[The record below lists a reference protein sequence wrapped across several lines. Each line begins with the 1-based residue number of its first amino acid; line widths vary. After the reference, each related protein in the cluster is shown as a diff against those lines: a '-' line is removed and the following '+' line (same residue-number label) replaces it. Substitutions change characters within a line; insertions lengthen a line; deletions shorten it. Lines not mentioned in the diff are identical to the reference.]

1 MRANLDM
8 TRGPVSRAILS
19 AAGDELQDELKE
31 VASTMP
37 LKPGSVYV
45 TKGHRLRCRY
55 VLHAVRYVLN
65 DGPDQVSVQVLC
77 LIAIYTVSQK

>member
-1 MRANLDM
+1 M

-37 LKPGSVYV
+37 LKPAGSVYV